1 MVYKLKAD
9 KGLGQTPASTPVGT
23 SNHLNP
29 TELRRAIGNIW
40 RPDVKDDQTARQVT
54 DAPNATSGDV
64 WEDDKLSTT
73 EDDTPQPDHSTKMD
87 IPTSSG
93 YNKLSTTEGGS
104 PNPTQLA
111 ANDPVNPDVPAA
123 GITNPNGPVKDPQP
137 PVIPWPVDDPP
148 IPIYTLSSPPPPVSY
163 TLEDFLKDC
172 PISANNQHTQ
182 MILQRHQ
189 INQWTHLKKSDEA
202 ELIDMG
208 LDKGLACALCEGE
221 RACRNHY

>member
-1 MVYKLKAD
+1 MSQRYVQSFYQLISAWCLLTLD
-9 KGLGQTPASTPVGT
+9 GQVGT

-73 EDDTPQPDHSTKMD
+73 EDDTLQPDHSTKMD

-104 PNPTQLA
+104 PDPTQLA

-123 GITNPNGPVKDPQP
+123 GITNPNGPIKDPQP
-137 PVIPWPVDDPP
+137 PVIPWPVDHPP
-148 IPIYTLSSPPPPVSY
+148 IPIYTLSSPPPPSSQLY
-163 TLEDFLKDC
+163 PGGF
-172 PISANNQHTQ
+172 S
-182 MILQRHQ
+182 
-189 INQWTHLKKSDEA
+189 
-202 ELIDMG
+202 
-208 LDKGLACALCEGE
+208 KGLPHLGQQPAPANDPPTPPDQSMDSFQEI
-221 RACRNHY
+221 